1 MAQDF
6 GSGSDTNFAV
16 FSVHIHSH
24 RSPLPLTNINTLPPH
39 LWKITHTTQ
48 RYGLAAQPG
57 RNPNMHRP
65 FVVILFI
72 LLTLAALAE
81 IGFLSFG

>member
-1 MAQDF
+1 
-6 GSGSDTNFAV
+6 
-16 FSVHIHSH
+16 
-24 RSPLPLTNINTLPPH
+24 LTNINTLSP
-39 LWKITHTTQ
+39 LLCKITHITQ

-57 RNPNMHRP
+57 RNPNMYKP
-65 FVVILFI
+65 ITVIIFI

>member
-6 GSGSDTNFAV
+6 GSGPDTNLADYL
-16 FSVHIHSH
+16 SISI
-24 RSPLPLTNINTLPPH
+24 PTAPPLTSINTLPPH
-39 LWKITHTTQ
+39 LWKITYTTQ

>member
-1 MAQDF
+1 MAQDL
-6 GSGSDTNFAV
+6 GSGSDTNLAV
-16 FSVHIHSH
+16 FFVHIHSP
-24 RSPLPLTNINTLPPH
+24 PLPLTSINTLPPH
-39 LWKITHTTQ
+39 LWKIIHTTQ